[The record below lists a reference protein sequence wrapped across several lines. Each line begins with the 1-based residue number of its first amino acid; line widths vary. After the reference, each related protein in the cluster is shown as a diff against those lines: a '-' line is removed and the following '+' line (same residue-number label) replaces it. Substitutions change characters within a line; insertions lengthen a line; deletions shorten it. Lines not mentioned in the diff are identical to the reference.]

1 MTDKIKLYTD
11 TDRYNL
17 EVENSKLKF
26 QYAEAMLEYI
36 FEIVPRSEEHF
47 NLYECLQNPTEYIRH
62 YFYKVY
68 EAMIPGYVA
77 KGNAIDL
84 SEYSLKKMEA
94 LNKEYQSISSE
105 HPMCSK
111 RLNLKQTAIRLQDF
125 DVYLPESKRV
135 EFELVNAI
143 LDAGT
148 RLNELKTN
156 YFDVRILAGSLH
168 TKVLNKAFAGEFTNV
183 WEIKKDAWK
192 E

>member
-26 QYAEAMLEYI
+26 QYAEAMLDYV
-36 FEIVPRSEEHF
+36 FQIVPKTEHF
-47 NLYECLQNPTEYIRH
+47 NLYECLQNPTEYIRT
-62 YFYKVY
+62 YFAKVY
-68 EAMIPGYVA
+68 EASIPSYVA
-77 KGNAIDL
+77 SQNAIDL
-84 SEYSLKKMEA
+84 SLYSLKKLQA
-94 LNKEYQSISSE
+94 LNEEYQSINSKD
-105 HPMCSK
+105 PICSK
-111 RLNLKQTAIRLQDF
+111 GLSLRQTPIKLQDF
-125 DVYLPESKRV
+125 DVYLPESKRQ
-135 EFELVNAI
+135 EFNLVNTI

-168 TKVLNKAFAGEFTNV
+168 TKVVNKVVAGEFTNV
-183 WEIKKDAWK
+183 WEIKKDGWK

>member
-11 TDRYNL
+11 KDRYDL
-17 EVENSKLKF
+17 EVENSILKLKS
-26 QYAEAMLEYI
+26 AEAMLEYI
-36 FEIVPRSEEHF
+36 FQIVPRSQEHF
-47 NLYECLQNPTEYIRH
+47 NLYECLQNPTEYIRT

-68 EAMIPGYVA
+68 EASIPGYVA

-84 SEYSLKKMEA
+84 SLYSLKKMEA
-94 LNKEYQSISSE
+94 LNQEYQSIDSE

-111 RLNLKQTAIRLQDF
+111 GLNLKQTVIRLQDF
-125 DVYLPESKRV
+125 DVYLPESKRQ
-135 EFELVNAI
+135 EFNLVNTI

-168 TKVLNKAFAGEFTNV
+168 TKVVNKVVAGEFTNV

>member
-17 EVENSKLKF
+17 EIENSKLKF
-26 QYAEAMLEYI
+26 KYAEAMLEYI
-36 FEIVPRSEEHF
+36 FQIVPKSEEHF

-62 YFYKVY
+62 YFSKVY
-68 EAMIPGYVA
+68 EASIPGYVA
-77 KGNAIDL
+77 KENAIDL
-84 SEYSLKKMEA
+84 SLYSLKKLQA
-94 LNKEYQSISSE
+94 LNEQYKSIDSE

-111 RLNLKQTAIRLQDF
+111 GLNLKQTAIKLQDF

-135 EFELVNAI
+135 EFELVNTI
-143 LDAGT
+143 LDAAT
-148 RLNELKTN
+148 ELTKLKTN

-168 TKVLNKAFAGEFTNV
+168 TKVENKVFAGEFTNV
-183 WEIKKDAWK
+183 WEIKVDGWK